1 MNTHELGEPGGCTHC
16 ALNAKARRVPA
27 AQRAVAAHGAG
38 AVRRQRPH
46 VVPGARWS
54 TTPWDVGLGAGVGW
68 IGAGSRSL
76 GNGGS
81 QFPPIDVAVRAGG
94 ARGLHK
100 HPSGTARPVPRR
112 AAGRC
117 ETMARLTGTRP
128 TAARRWGC
136 AATAFLLLLLTVQA
150 GKGGGG
156 GGRRGGVPGSPDPLC
171 PGGDLGLSAALQQP
185 LCHGGGWMWLLDVL
199 YPTGRSGC
207 PAQGSALWALRGEG
221 LQSPPDPR
229 SAGFKPALGWVICG
243 IASRPEADWRDGAK
257 FIKMSRGGSGGCAK
271 HVGGR
276 GAGGRLPV
284 PTGTELPATLSLC
297 TGGVGSWYQ
306 EEAGITLG
314 AGTVWC
320 HPSSCSAA
328 ATGTSACRESQ
339 NLPRV
344 PSPHVGPPG
353 GAGVWGSSQGTALPT
368 WGQERAGSPGSVPAC
383 PAQGHFPARP
393 SLVHGGLSPSAAE
406 RQLVGSQRHSCP
418 HVPLSSPHTLGSS
431 QPFGTVRSTGKMR
444 TKQSFPSALL
454 ATHPALLCL
463 VLGHSSGTVP
473 PPHSPES

>member
-1 MNTHELGEPGGCTHC
+1 MPCAVAKPCANCRGGRGASEGRYRALVQCTQCLGCKGWEKGRQFLPAARCHGDGRARAAAAMNTHELGEPGGCTHC

-54 TTPWDVGLGAGVGW
+54 TTPWDVGLGAGAGW

-156 GGRRGGVPGSPDPLC
+156 GGEAWRGPWVP
-171 PGGDLGLSAALQQP
+171 
-185 LCHGGGWMWLLDVL
+185 
-199 YPTGRSGC
+199 
-207 PAQGSALWALRGEG
+207 
-221 LQSPPDPR
+221 
-229 SAGFKPALGWVICG
+229 
-243 IASRPEADWRDGAK
+243 RP
-257 FIKMSRGGSGGCAK
+257 
-271 HVGGR
+271 
-276 GAGGRLPV
+276 
-284 PTGTELPATLSLC
+284 
-297 TGGVGSWYQ
+297 
-306 EEAGITLG
+306 
-314 AGTVWC
+314 
-320 HPSSCSAA
+320 
-328 ATGTSACRESQ
+328 
-339 NLPRV
+339 
-344 PSPHVGPPG
+344 
-353 GAGVWGSSQGTALPT
+353 
-368 WGQERAGSPGSVPAC
+368 SVPW
-383 PAQGHFPARP
+383 R
-393 SLVHGGLSPSAAE
+393 
-406 RQLVGSQRHSCP
+406 
-418 HVPLSSPHTLGSS
+418 
-431 QPFGTVRSTGKMR
+431 
-444 TKQSFPSALL
+444 
-454 ATHPALLCL
+454 
-463 VLGHSSGTVP
+463 
-473 PPHSPES
+473 